1 MRRATTEGQAV
12 PRSTTPLDIYRAKRD
27 FTRTGEPAGGDGKLA
42 GGDNKL
48 AGGGGGGRFVVQKH
62 DARRLHFDFRLELD
76 GVLKSWAVTRGPSLD
91 PADKRLAVRTEDHP
105 VEYRSF
111 EGTIPK
117 GEYGGGTVMLWDRGR
132 WRPRD
137 DPHEGLERGVLKFD
151 LDGER
156 LKGGFALVRLGSKA
170 RETRENWLLIKER
183 DAHAERNAD
192 AAELWDRSVTSG
204 RSMHDI
210 AADMPA
216 AGAVPGKRGRRAA
229 RRPKSKL
236 LDAGDDKE
244 PARRARLPG
253 FIVPQLAT
261 RVAEAP
267 LGKEWLHEI
276 KYDGYRIIATV
287 AGSRCKLFTRSGKDW
302 TDKFE
307 GIADALKKLNAK
319 SLVLDG
325 EMVVL
330 DERGK
335 SSFSRLQQALEGARE
350 PFVYFV
356 FDLLQ
361 RDGRDLRL
369 EPLRERKKALRR
381 LLRSPPPGIRLSDH
395 VAGGGE
401 RVFAEAC
408 RMGLE
413 GIVSKR
419 ADAPYVSRRTAAWL
433 KVKCT
438 GRDEFV
444 IGGYR
449 VSKNGRPFSSL
460 LLGEYEGGALRY
472 RGRVGTGFDDAHLQS
487 IGAKLALLARQ
498 SMPFDEVRREITHD
512 AHWVAP
518 RLVAEIA
525 YTERTADGVLRHP
538 SFLGLREDKRAT
550 EVRMKAQLH
559 NGARRE
565 AKPRA
570 QVEIAGVKLTHPDK
584 ILFPAANLTKED
596 LASYLA
602 AAADRML
609 PHIRNRPLSLVRCPD
624 GAAAQCFFQKH
635 RTRGMPAELR
645 AVPLK
650 ESGGERSTYMSI
662 QTPAGLVAAAQVGT
676 LELHIWGS
684 RADQIERPDRLVF
697 DLDPDESLPFAD
709 VRRAANDIRALLG
722 SAGLASFPLLTGGK
736 GIHVVVPLERRHDWD
751 DVKGF
756 AKAFADK
763 LAGSEPGRFVATM
776 SKARRKGRI
785 FIDWLRNERGATA
798 IAPYSVRA
806 KPHAPVAMPVSW
818 DRLAKIERADA
829 FTLPTARAAIENKE
843 DPWNGYFATRQ
854 RISPAARRFF
864 AGN

>member
-1 MRRATTEGQAV
+1 V
-12 PRSTTPLDIYRAKRD
+12 PRSSSPLDIYRGKRD
-27 FTRTGEPAGGDGKLA
+27 FARTAEPAGRDSRLS
-42 GGDNKL
+42 D
-48 AGGGGGGRFVVQKH
+48 GGGRFVVQKH

-117 GEYGGGTVMLWDRGR
+117 GEYGGGTVMLWDHGR
-132 WRPRD
+132 WHPRG
-137 DPHEGLERGVLKFD
+137 DPREGLENGVLKFD

-183 DAHAERNAD
+183 DSHAERNRD
-192 AAELWDRSVTSG
+192 AVDLWDRSIASG
-204 RSMHDI
+204 RSMPEI
-210 AADMPA
+210 TAGKPGAAPTA
-216 AGAVPGKRGRRAA
+216 GKRGRRAV
-229 RRPKSKL
+229 RRAKSKL
-236 LDAGDDKE
+236 LEADDDTE
-244 PARRARLPG
+244 PGQPARMPAFVAPE
-253 FIVPQLAT
+253 LAT
-261 RVAEAP
+261 RVAEP
-267 LGKEWLHEI
+267 PGGDEWLHEI
-276 KYDGYRIIATV
+276 KYDGYRIIAAV

-302 TDKFE
+302 TSKFE
-307 GIADALKKLNAK
+307 DIASALTTLSAR
-319 SLVLDG
+319 SVLLDG

-335 SSFSRLQQALEGARE
+335 SSFGRLQRALEITGD
-350 PFVYFV
+350 PFVYFS

-361 RDGRDLRL
+361 LDGQDLRQQ
-369 EPLRERKKALRR
+369 PLAKRKERLRR
-381 LLRSPPPGIRLSDH
+381 LLRAQPAGIRYSDH

-419 ADAPYVSRRTAAWL
+419 ANAPYVSRRTATWL

-460 LLGEYEGGALRY
+460 LLGEYDGGKLKY
-472 RGRVGTGFDDAHLQS
+472 RGRVGTGFDASRLETL
-487 IGAKLALLARQ
+487 GAKLASLGRQ
-498 SMPFDEVRREITHD
+498 SMPFDGVPLEIARD
-512 AHWVAP
+512 ARWVAP

-550 EVRMKAQLH
+550 EVRMNAQLH
-559 NGARRE
+559 NGAHRE
-565 AKPRA
+565 AKLRA
-570 QVEIAGVKLTHPDK
+570 KVEIAGVKLTHPDS
-584 ILFPAANLTKED
+584 ILFPAANLTKAD
-596 LASYLA
+596 LATYLA
-602 AAADRML
+602 AVSDRML
-609 PHIRNRPLSLVRCPD
+609 PHLRNRPLSLVRCPD
-624 GAAAQCFFQKH
+624 GAAQVCFFQKH
-635 RTRGMPAELR
+635 FTRGMPKELR
-645 AVPLK
+645 TVMLK
-650 ESGGERSTYMSI
+650 ESGGERASYMMI
-662 QTPAGLVAAAQVGT
+662 ETRAGLVAAAQVSA

-684 RADQIERPDRLVF
+684 RADDIERPDRLVF
-697 DLDPDESLPFAD
+697 DLDPDEGLPFAA
-709 VRRAANDIRALLG
+709 VRRAASDIHALLG
-722 SAGLASFPLLTGGK
+722 GAGLESFPLLTGGK
-736 GIHVVVPLERRHDWD
+736 GIHVVVPLVRRHDWD
-751 DVKGF
+751 DVKDF
-756 AKAFADK
+756 AKSFAVK
-763 LAGSEPGRFVATM
+763 LAAAESDRFVATM

-806 KPHAPVAMPVSW
+806 KPHAPVAMPVAWSA
-818 DRLAKIERADA
+818 LAKIERADA
-829 FTLPTARAAIENKE
+829 FTLPTALASIEKKK
-843 DPWNGYFATRQ
+843 DPWNGYFQTRQ

-864 AGN
+864 AGD